1 MSLKPLKVR
10 KQHYDK
16 NFRKKKKLLEIVQTN
31 KEEWTFLFNPETVKD
46 KLLDRVITR
55 MQRQPS

>member
-1 MSLKPLKVR
+1 MSLKPLKTR